1 MVVDEILGKFET
13 RYFGLGHKN
22 TEYSLLDGV
31 EENAFSSEIVFVAKI
46 NQSCGWSEK
55 NGESLKPHL
64 STVDGLILAVLVAEG
79 YLCRYNPDICL
90 DTLYLAS
97 FEIKAGVVPVEDLR
111 RIPMILEKR
120 IIQKNKQKF
129 TVFILGMRIT
139 LQLKKCNST
148 TIQNKNSKEQ
158 VAHYM
163 SNHLK
168 HLRHDIQ
175 NIEIF
180 NGKEM
185 MCEVTR
191 SMQSEVIYSGIGSKV
206 AQAMSLIEWL
216 IIFSQMSQVV
226 AYNFDDIERKYS
238 DTFWMRSAKAEM
250 DEPYQYNPEKVLVS
264 GGINRTQVI
273 SMNNESW
280 RTFNMAGETADSKV
294 RFSGKLAHKV
304 PEKVSSGSEERG

>member
-31 EENAFSSEIVFVAKI
+31 EENTASSELVLVAKI
-46 NQSCGWSEK
+46 NQSCSWSEK
-55 NGESLKPHL
+55 DGKSLKPHL
-64 STVDGLILAVLVAEG
+64 STVDGLILAVLVAED
-79 YLCRYNPDICL
+79 YLCRYNPEICL
-90 DTLYLAS
+90 ENLYLAS
-97 FEIKAGVVPVEDLR
+97 FEIKAGVVPVEDLG
-111 RIPMILEKR
+111 RIPMVLEKA
-120 IIQKNKQKF
+120 IIQKDNQKF
-129 TVFILGMRIT
+129 TVFILGMRIS
-139 LQLKKCNST
+139 LQLKSIDT
-148 TIQNKNSKEQ
+148 TAENKNCREQ
-158 VAHYM
+158 VTHYM

-168 HLRHDIQ
+168 NLRHDIQ

-191 SMQSEVIYSGIGSKV
+191 SAQCELVYSGIGSKV
-206 AQAMSLIEWL
+206 SQAMSLIEWL
-216 IIFSQMSQVV
+216 IIFSQMSQVI

-238 DTFWMRSAKAEM
+238 DTFWMRLAKAEM
-250 DEPYQYNPEKVLVS
+250 DEPYQYNPKKVLVS
-264 GGINRTQVI
+264 GGINRTQII

-294 RFSGKLAHKV
+294 KFSGKLAHKV
-304 PEKVSSGSEERG
+304 PEKVNNGSEENE